1 VIAVFEVKKTLYSD
15 DFSDSYTKL
24 RGSLSI
30 HGRYVRSGTSSQRFD
45 ISPACRAFA
54 EATGIIPPPHK
65 EVSKLALDKEMI
77 YHTLVTEQLSPI
89 RMVLGYNGFK
99 SAHAFR
105 EAQWRFLKNNLGQPA
120 FGVDSFP
127 QLAISGQFS
136 LVKLNGQP
144 YGARLVADW
153 WPFLA
158 SSSINPVQLL
168 LEFIWTRLAYEYSLV
183 ELWGEDLELENFNP
197 CLMGR
202 INEVNDKT
210 GWEYEYINLN
220 GRNTEQ
226 ISAANRMG
234 TYDC

>member
-1 VIAVFEVKKTLYSD
+1 
-15 DFSDSYTKL
+15 
-24 RGSLSI
+24 
-30 HGRYVRSGTSSQRFD
+30 
-45 ISPACRAFA
+45 
-54 EATGIIPPPHK
+54 
-65 EVSKLALDKEMI
+65 
-77 YHTLVTEQLSPI
+77 
-89 RMVLGYNGFK
+89 
-99 SAHAFR
+99 
-105 EAQWRFLKNNLGQPA
+105 
-120 FGVDSFP
+120 
-127 QLAISGQFS
+127 
-136 LVKLNGQP
+136 
-144 YGARLVADW
+144 VA
-153 WPFLA
+153 FLA
-158 SSSINPVQLL
+158 SSSINPAQLL